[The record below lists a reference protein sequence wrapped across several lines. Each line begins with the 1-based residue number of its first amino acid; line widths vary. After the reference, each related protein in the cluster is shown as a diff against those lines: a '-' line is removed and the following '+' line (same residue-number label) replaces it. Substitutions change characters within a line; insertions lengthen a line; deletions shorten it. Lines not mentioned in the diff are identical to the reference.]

1 MEIYIERK
9 TDRMGESYEY
19 IFTIV
24 IRIYETEKNTDLPSC
39 PVLRYD
45 RGNMYKIINGK
56 RNPPGKEFVEK
67 VAGYM
72 HLTPLEKTKL
82 YEAYQISIVGYDIYY
97 RRKAVLEF
105 LTEVDAGREL
115 DFALQP
121 IRAEQ
126 GFEMEDKI
134 LYAV

>member
-1 MEIYIERK
+1 MSIF
-9 TDRMGESYEY
+9 SQLLSEY
-19 IFTIV
+19 MKQKKIQTY
-24 IRIYETEKNTDLPSC
+24 RLAQYC
-39 PVLRYD
+39 GYD

-115 DFALQP
+115 DFALQNRDLKWKTKP
-121 IRAEQ
+121 
-126 GFEMEDKI
+126 
-134 LYAV
+134 LCC

>member
-1 MEIYIERK
+1 MKEKQTEWEKVMSIF
-9 TDRMGESYEY
+9 SQLLSEY
-19 IFTIV
+19 MKQKKIQTY
-24 IRIYETEKNTDLPSC
+24 RLAQYC
-39 PVLRYD
+39 GYD

-97 RRKAVLEF
+97 RRKAVL
-105 LTEVDAGREL
+105 
-115 DFALQP
+115 DF
-121 IRAEQ
+121 
-126 GFEMEDKI
+126 
-134 LYAV
+134 